1 VNKSSTITI
10 KYLLIVIV
18 LAAGI
23 FSIRTLSLT
32 LTYAQTP
39 SSSSSSAGTGAASG
53 GNMKKITSG
62 GALDIL
68 LQPSPQ
74 PIGHTAPTSFKVS
87 FLQKGTDTVQPHID
101 YDLIIK
107 DSNGKQVFQASQLAG
122 QPGKPLHTAEGSVTI
137 PYTFQNPGDYS
148 VNIPVYGILFN
159 PINPESADFTI
170 KVA

>member
-1 VNKSSTITI
+1 VNKLSTITI

-39 SSSSSSAGTGAASG
+39 PSSSSSADIGAGAASG
-53 GNMKKITSG
+53 GNMKKTTSG

-74 PIGHTAPTSFKVS
+74 PVGHTAPTSFKVS
-87 FLQKGTDTVQPHID
+87 FLQKGTDTVQPHR
-101 YDLIIK
+101 L
-107 DSNGKQVFQASQLAG
+107 
-122 QPGKPLHTAEGSVTI
+122 
-137 PYTFQNPGDYS
+137 
-148 VNIPVYGILFN
+148 
-159 PINPESADFTI
+159 
-170 KVA
+170 